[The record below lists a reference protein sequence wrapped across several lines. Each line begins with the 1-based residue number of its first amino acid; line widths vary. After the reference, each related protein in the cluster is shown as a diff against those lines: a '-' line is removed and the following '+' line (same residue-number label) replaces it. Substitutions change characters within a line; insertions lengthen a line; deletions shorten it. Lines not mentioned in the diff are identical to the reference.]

1 MTFAEPNLLFLLLA
15 IPPLLL
21 LKSRMGDG
29 LGSAGFSNV
38 TLLSGFRPTWRLRY
52 RWVPTFVRAC
62 AIALLVIALA
72 RPQVGQADT
81 ELAGQGIDIALVL
94 DTSGSM
100 SARDLSTEETR
111 LDIAKRVLTDFI
123 DGRTTDQL
131 GLVVFRAGSI
141 VLSPLTL
148 DYEALKTVTE
158 EVDDVPLPDGTA
170 IGVGLSDA
178 INLLRESRARSR
190 VAILLTD
197 GENNA
202 GEVEPLQAAQIAK
215 SLGVRVYT
223 IGVIEAGARARGRL
237 NVDEEA
243 LREMAELTDGRY
255 FPAESEEAL
264 ESIYG
269 SIDQLE
275 KSRIDRTQYG
285 IYHEQAVYFLAAA
298 LGLLAFELVLRNT
311 LWRQAT

>member
-1 MTFAEPNLLFLLLA
+1 MTFADPNLLFLLLA
-15 IPPLLL
+15 IPVALF
-21 LKSRMGDG
+21 LKGRTGEG
-29 LGSAGFSNV
+29 NGAGGFSNV
-38 TLLSGFRPTWRLRY
+38 ALISGFRPTWRMRY
-52 RWVPTFVRAC
+52 RWFPTFVRAG
-62 AIALLVIALA
+62 AIALLIVALA
-72 RPQVGQADT
+72 RPQVGEADS

-100 SARDLSTEETR
+100 TAEGLGEEGSR
-111 LDIAKRVLTDFI
+111 LDVAKRVLIEFTE
-123 DGRTTDQL
+123 GRTTDQL
-131 GLVVFRAGSI
+131 GLVIFRESPL

-148 DYEALKTVTE
+148 DYESLTATMEDVG
-158 EVDDVPLPDGTA
+158 EVNLPDGTA

-178 INLLRESRARSR
+178 LNLLRESRARSR

-202 GEVEPLQAAQIAK
+202 GDIEPLEAAQIAK

-223 IGVIEAGARARGRL
+223 IGVIEEGTRT
-237 NVDEEA
+237 VDERA
-243 LREMAELTDGRY
+243 LREMADVTGGRY
-255 FPAESEEAL
+255 FPAESEQAL
-264 ESIYG
+264 EAIYQ

-285 IYHEQAVYFLAAA
+285 VYKEQAVYFLAAA
-298 LGLLAFELVLRNT
+298 VVLLAFELLLRNT